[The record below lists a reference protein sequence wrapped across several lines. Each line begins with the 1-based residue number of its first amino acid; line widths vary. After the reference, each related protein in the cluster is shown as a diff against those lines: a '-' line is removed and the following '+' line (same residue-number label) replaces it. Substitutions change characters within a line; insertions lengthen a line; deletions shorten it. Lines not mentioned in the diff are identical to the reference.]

1 MSDVWP
7 IHKRYAEILAVLF
20 LVLGFAVS
28 TLTINAWFG
37 FIAIFIAGFA
47 AGRVY
52 YFKRKKDP
60 ILPYL
65 LVVGGFVVGFL
76 MGNVWSSRFVV
87 LLFFAIGFGLSYWL
101 YMKNFLVSFKS
112 ENFLK

>member
-1 MSDVWP
+1 MGDVFP
-7 IHKRYAEILAVLF
+7 IHKRYAEILAIIFLF
-20 LVLGFAVS
+20 LGFYISVS
-28 TLTINAWFG
+28 TVNPVFG
-37 FIAIFIAGFA
+37 IIAIFIAGFA

-60 ILPYL
+60 ILPYI
-65 LVVGGFVVGFL
+65 LVVAGFIVGFL
-76 MGNVWSSRFVV
+76 MGNVWSSRLVV

-101 YMKNFLVSFKS
+101 YMKNILVSFKR